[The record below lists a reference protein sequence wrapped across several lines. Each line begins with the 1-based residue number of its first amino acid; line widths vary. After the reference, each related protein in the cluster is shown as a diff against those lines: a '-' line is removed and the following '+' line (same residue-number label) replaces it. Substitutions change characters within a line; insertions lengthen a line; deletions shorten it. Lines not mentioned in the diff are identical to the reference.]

1 MTATALEALGV
12 VLIAL
17 GIVTTAVTVYG
28 VVRMSGLYTRLQAAS
43 KASMLGAVAI
53 LAASVGT
60 RDGATI
66 ARAVVVALFLLL
78 TTPVAAHAIAQAA
91 YRRDR
96 EASSSE
102 EEAAAEADASRRT
115 PNSSSRSTSRPI
127 TAPNCD
133 S

>member
-1 MTATALEALGV
+1 VSDVLNTALDVLGV
-12 VLIAL
+12 ALIAL
-17 GIVTTAVTVYG
+17 GIVVTGVTVYG
-28 VVRMSGLYTRLQAAS
+28 VVRMRGLYSRLQAAS

-60 RDGATI
+60 HDGATI

-78 TTPVAAHAIAQAA
+78 TTPIAAHAIAQAA
-91 YRRDR
+91 YRRD
-96 EASSSE
+96 ASLRN
-102 EEAAAEADASRRT
+102 RRS
-115 PNSSSRSTSRPI
+115 PNSSSRSTASPS

>member
-102 EEAAAEADASRRT
+102 EAAAEADASRRT

>member
-1 MTATALEALGV
+1 MIASVLEGLGV
-12 VLIAL
+12 ALIAL
-17 GIVTTAVTVYG
+17 GIATTAVTVYG

-53 LAASVGT
+53 LAASIGT

-96 EASSSE
+96 EGDDE
-102 EEAAAEADASRRT
+102 DR
-115 PNSSSRSTSRPI
+115 
-127 TAPNCD
+127 
-133 S
+133 